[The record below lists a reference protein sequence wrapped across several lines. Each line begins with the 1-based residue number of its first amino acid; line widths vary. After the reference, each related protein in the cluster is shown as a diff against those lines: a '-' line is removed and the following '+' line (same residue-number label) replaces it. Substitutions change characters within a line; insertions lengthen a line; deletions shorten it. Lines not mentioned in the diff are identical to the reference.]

1 MQQEIVSPT
10 FSNLKSTVVNT
21 FGMSQTKTLSVGMCA
36 YVSILK
42 AILPRLKTDRNVAQ
56 TNDNFFLLISSLT
69 RKNNA
74 V

>member
-21 FGMSQTKTLSVGMCA
+21 FGVSPTKTLNVCMCA

-42 AILPRLKTDRNVAQ
+42 AILPRLKTGTEMYQ
-56 TNDNFFLLISSLT
+56 TSDNFSLLISSLT
-69 RKNNA
+69 REK
-74 V
+74 